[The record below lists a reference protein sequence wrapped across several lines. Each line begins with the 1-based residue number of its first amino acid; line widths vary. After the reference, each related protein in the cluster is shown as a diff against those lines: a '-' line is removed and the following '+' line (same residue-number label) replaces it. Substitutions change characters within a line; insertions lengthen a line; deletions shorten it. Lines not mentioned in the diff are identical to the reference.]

1 MKKVFFYVAAAM
13 TMLAGCQKA
22 ELNQTQTP
30 VDDTTPVAMQL
41 GAATPSFTL
50 TKAAVNEWKATPVF
64 VYGLLNNK
72 TGYEEAIIDNY
83 PTVVV
88 DDKTPLEIYVP
99 GTEMP
104 YFYKEGKTYDFFG
117 YHLGGA
123 EKVTEPALDADA
135 DVVAFKVKYD
145 GNDDVMYAYADKAI
159 DVMKDPT
166 AQVRE
171 ADAYS
176 AWAARRNVQ
185 PNLVFKHA
193 LTKFN
198 FIVKGMNAKSENVT
212 VTGISVKSFDNGT
225 LTVVSKNADDLAFV
239 PTNYVDTVDFVLM
252 NDDDTEFSPVDVLN
266 GIEINAGG
274 DNASIMVAPG
284 MTELPVVVTMLNNQ
298 FGKDL
303 DPYTFT
309 AKASDVRKV
318 GLAENA
324 GLVEFAAGTA
334 YNIYINVYG
343 PEEIVVTAELT
354 KWEEAGYYTYDP
366 DAFRPDGT
374 PSTFVAAKLESVAAG
389 TMTAAFTTSDDI
401 AALEAAL
408 KVKDTDEL
416 ATEYEP
422 VTLTKAMTGTVEFT
436 GLDAAKVYELVV
448 RYKTDLAKDY
458 TPVENVEV
466 VAPAAATTI
475 AATSFITDKAS
486 FDAFCAGQLTWYDDS
501 TPQTLPWLAAKL
513 GAGVKHA
520 NVVVTNEKGFKKTFN
535 WAKADG
541 TEIALVTV
549 SEEELGGTK
558 LVPGKWTL
566 TVNGA
571 SEDIVIPEP
580 YKFEVLASGVITDEA
595 SFNEWTAGTSIEGKW
610 DAGTQSTLPWL
621 AVKFTPTK
629 NVKVTAACGDVRKTI
644 EFTKENEVSL
654 LTLNAEEL
662 GAEIVPGQ
670 TWYLNVNGVNVTINV
685 PNIAKAWFINDQ
697 ASYEQLPISYRGKY
711 GQWTKP
717 GLAESLPWLA
727 VTFVN
732 PVKSVKW
739 SVAHN
744 GKKVASDVWEKEDGS
759 DINLVTFSK
768 DEDELGTEIV
778 AGTWTVT
785 VNGDSADIVVV
796 E

>member
-50 TKAAVNEWKATPVF
+50 TKAAVNEWAETPVF
-64 VYGLLNNK
+64 VYGLLNGEN
-72 TGYEEAIIDNY
+72 GYEAIIDNY
-83 PTVVV
+83 ATVVV
-88 DDKTPLEIYVP
+88 DDKTPLEIYDDADLK
-99 GTEMP
+99 MP

-123 EKVTEPALDADA
+123 EKVTEPALAA
-135 DVVAFKVKYD
+135 DVVAFEVKYD

-198 FIVKGMNAKSENVT
+198 FKVKGMNAKSENVT
-212 VTGISVKSFDNGT
+212 VTGISVKSVDNGT
-225 LTVVSKNADDLAFV
+225 LTVVNKDASALAFV
-239 PTNYVDTVDFVLM
+239 PAAVEAVDFVLM

-266 GIEINAGG
+266 GVEINAGG

-309 AKASDVRKV
+309 AKAADVRKV

-354 KWEEAGYYTYDP
+354 EWDLAGDYTYDP

-374 PSTFVAAKLESVAAG
+374 PSTFVAAKLESVADG

-408 KVKDTDEL
+408 KEKDS
-416 ATEYEP
+416 ATEPADADYKP

-458 TPVENVEV
+458 TPVKNVEV

-475 AATSFITDKAS
+475 TATALITDEAS
-486 FDAFCAGQLTWYDDS
+486 FDFCKDQLTWYPES

-549 SEEELGGTK
+549 SEKELGTK

-571 SEDIVIPEP
+571 SAVIEIPEP
-580 YKFEVLASGVITDEA
+580 YKFEVLATSVITDKA
-595 SFNEWTAGTSIEGKW
+595 SF
-610 DAGTQSTLPWL
+610 DAFCADKLTWYDDSTPASLPWL

-629 NVKVTAACGDVRKTI
+629 NVKVTAACGKVRKTI

-685 PNIAKAWFINDQ
+685 PNIAEAWLVKDVTSFKK
-697 ASYEQLPISYRGKY
+697 LPTSYRANY
-711 GQWTKP
+711 GEWGTP

-744 GKKVASDVWEKEDGS
+744 GKKVKSGSGSKEDGS
-759 DINLVTFSK
+759 DITLVTFNA
-768 DEDELGTEIV
+768 DELGTEIV